1 MLNELVLTEDDFLR
15 GLDLSMTFKILLLC
29 IMMFSGMEPLYA
41 ADKGTDLRQDSLVED
56 LSCDQVSPAKV
67 YQSIRKDAW
76 DPSYHL
82 PVRNWAYSAGL
93 YDLAACWS
101 LARTQRLLF
110 YLARWNEQPDK
121 ASSQQVTEWMNQIR
135 GSSPYGNMDNP
146 GIKEFPLKEYLLLL
160 RGETGPYYGSG
171 ILTDLSAGFSQN
183 FSNGS
188 TLKRNLKSEIEFYQ
202 NRRFH
207 DFLKNLKYIVGDG
220 SRSPEKNRA
229 TRNAL
234 LRNLEENKLTL
245 LLLRPKRISQHVVV
259 AKSFQRLSNGDIEIL
274 VYDSNYPSYNQ
285 KIMFHE
291 SDSEFY
297 APDIIRDLPEVDQ
310 PNAPLGIYI
319 VDEDERS
326 AIETA
331 LVKYYKGRCK

>member
-1 MLNELVLTEDDFLR
+1 MR
-15 GLDLSMTFKILLLC
+15 GLDLSMTFKNLLLC
-29 IMMFSGMEPLYA
+29 LLMFSGMEPLYA
-41 ADKGTDLRQDSLVED
+41 AENATVTRQDSLVEG
-56 LSCDQVSPAKV
+56 LSCDQLSPAKV

-110 YLARWNEQPDK
+110 YLARWNEPPDK
-121 ASSQQVTEWMNQIR
+121 NPSQQVIEWMNQIR
-135 GSSPYGNMDNP
+135 GSSPYGDMDTSNV
-146 GIKEFPLKEYLLLL
+146 KEFPLKDYHLLL
-160 RGETGPYYGSG
+160 RREAGPYYGSS
-171 ILTDLSAGFSQN
+171 LLADLSAGFKQN
-183 FSNGS
+183 LSNGT
-188 TLKRNLKSEIEFYQ
+188 TLQRNFKAEIEFYQ

-220 SRSPEKNRA
+220 SRSPDKNRA

-245 LLLRPKRISQHVVV
+245 LLLRPKRVSQHVVV
-259 AKSFQRLSNGDIEIL
+259 AKSFERLSNGNIEIL
-274 VYDSNYPSYNQ
+274 VYDSNYPMQNQ
-285 KIMFHE
+285 KIMFRE
-291 SDSEFY
+291 LDSEFY
-297 APDIIRDLPEVDQ
+297 APDIVRGLPEVDQ
-310 PNAPLGIYI
+310 PNAALGVYI

-331 LVKYYKGRCK
+331 LVKYYKNKCK

>member
-1 MLNELVLTEDDFLR
+1 MR
-15 GLDLSMTFKILLLC
+15 GLDLSMTIKFLLLC
-29 IMMFSGMEPLYA
+29 LLMFSGMEPLYA
-41 ADKGTDLRQDSLVED
+41 ADNGLLVPQDSLVEG
-56 LSCDQVSPAKV
+56 LSCDQLSPAKV

-76 DPSYHL
+76 DPAYHL

-110 YLARWNEQPDK
+110 YLARWNERPDK
-121 ASSQQVTEWMNQIR
+121 VPSQQVVEWMNQIR
-135 GSSPYGNMDNP
+135 GSSPYANLDTPAIN
-146 GIKEFPLKEYLLLL
+146 EFPLKEYFLLL
-160 RGETGPYYGSG
+160 RGEPGPFFTSA
-171 ILTDLSAGFSQN
+171 LWTDFSVGFSQALANGNILRRN
-183 FSNGS
+183 F
-188 TLKRNLKSEIEFYQ
+188 KSEIEVYQ

-207 DFLKNLKYIVGDG
+207 DFTKNLRFIIGDG
-220 SRSPEKNRA
+220 SRSPDKNRA

-245 LLLRPKRISQHVVV
+245 LLLRPKRVSQHVVV
-259 AKSFQRLSNGDIEIL
+259 AKSFQRLGNGDIEVL
-274 VYDSNYPSYNQ
+274 AYDSNNPAYKQ
-285 KIMFHE
+285 KIMFRE

-297 APDIIRDLPEVDQ
+297 APDIVRGLPGVDQ
-310 PNAPLGIYI
+310 PEAAIGVYI

-331 LVKYYKGRCK
+331 LIKYYKNKCK